1 MKNKYK
7 VATALA
13 VAGLILGNLT
23 TANAA
28 TKTIT
33 CYKGSTKKLVT
44 GTKCPAG
51 YSQTAPKIS
60 ESAAKGGSVVI
71 NATYSGTINMLWA
84 AGNKVTV
91 TGLSAK
97 GSGNTAGLDVLSA
110 TGNADAS
117 AVSSDNTCT
126 SNIDATGTFGTGAD
140 TLKVKFGAGV
150 EMCASGAS
158 EDPPFNIQVKS
169 SPLAI
174 VSGTGKF
181 AGATSKD
188 LTLSGSFV
196 VNTYTKNAKDSSAVT
211 LKLTGTVTTK

>member
-1 MKNKYK
+1 MERWKLMKNKYK

-51 YSQTAPKIS
+51 YSQTAPKVS

-97 GSGNTAGLDVLSA
+97 GSGNKIGRAHV
-110 TGNADAS
+110 
-117 AVSSDNTCT
+117 
-126 SNIDATGTFGTGAD
+126 
-140 TLKVKFGAGV
+140 
-150 EMCASGAS
+150 
-158 EDPPFNIQVKS
+158 
-169 SPLAI
+169 
-174 VSGTGKF
+174 
-181 AGATSKD
+181 
-188 LTLSGSFV
+188 
-196 VNTYTKNAKDSSAVT
+196 
-211 LKLTGTVTTK
+211 